1 MLREFEVLRF
11 DIIVSSDMYS
21 SSYFLCTFFSKW
33 ENLTDFLDN
42 RYQNFLKV

>member
-33 ENLTDFLDN
+33 ENLTDFFRQLVSK
-42 RYQNFLKV
+42 FS

>member
-21 SSYFLCTFFSKW
+21 SSYFLCNFFSKW
-33 ENLTDFLDN
+33 ENLTDFFRQLVSK
-42 RYQNFLKV
+42 FS